1 MKTIIIAHHKQ
12 ADKYEAFTSLKK
24 FVDAYPVYNL
34 HTMYHWI
41 TRKKKPYENESIKVV
56 RVNVNAS
63 I

>member
-1 MKTIIIAHHKQ
+1 
-12 ADKYEAFTSLKK
+12 
-24 FVDAYPVYNL
+24 VDAYPVYNL